1 MGYKHSKEDIMK
13 IGYEVFRKNGY
24 HHVGINQIL
33 KEAGLPKGSFYNFF
47 ESKEH
52 FAQQVI
58 TYYGDSNSMWLT
70 EFFSQEGSPLQV
82 IKDFYYSLIG
92 YNEADDY
99 ASGCLVNN
107 MSHELGRLN
116 DELASVSNKYF
127 LDWVAIIAAKVKE
140 GQEAEEIREDYTAQE
155 LAEYLHASFY
165 GSFSRM
171 KLTRSRLFMDQWL
184 DMSMAFITA

>member
-1 MGYKHSKEDIMK
+1 MGYKHSKEDILK

-58 TYYGDSNSMWLT
+58 TSYGDSNSIWLT
-70 EFFSQEGSPLQV
+70 EFFSQSGSPLQV
-82 IKDFYYSLIG
+82 IKDFYSSLIG

-116 DELASVSNKYF
+116 DDLAAVSNKYF
-127 LDWVAIIAAKVKE
+127 MDWVNIIATKVRE
-140 GQEAEEIREDYTAQE
+140 GQQAKEIREDYSAKE

-184 DMSMAFITA
+184 NMTMAFITA